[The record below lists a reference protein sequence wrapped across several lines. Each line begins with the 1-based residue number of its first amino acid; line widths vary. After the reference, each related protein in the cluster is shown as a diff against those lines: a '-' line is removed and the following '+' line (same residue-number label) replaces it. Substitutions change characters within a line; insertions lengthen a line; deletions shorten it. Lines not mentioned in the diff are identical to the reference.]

1 MAAMLAAAHSSVPT
15 PPSPAPRRG
24 WLAAVVVAIMAL
36 AAAGCG
42 QKGPLMLPAAKAPAA
57 SASSASAPVRN
68 P

>member
-24 WLAAVVVAIMAL
+24 WLAAVVAIMAL

>member
-1 MAAMLAAAHSSVPT
+1 VLAA
-15 PPSPAPRRG
+15 
-24 WLAAVVVAIMAL
+24 LAL

-57 SASSASAPVRN
+57 TASAASAPARN

>member
-1 MAAMLAAAHSSVPT
+1 
-15 PPSPAPRRG
+15 
-24 WLAAVVVAIMAL
+24 VVLSL

-57 SASSASAPVRN
+57 AASGASAPVQK